1 MTDPAAQTSNQ
12 LRNIEAAT
20 GRTMTDF
27 AADVAAPGVQGHAR
41 IVAFLK
47 ERDGLSYGNANAVA
61 LKVRELAAG
70 GPPPSDALLDAQYAG
85 AKAVLRPLSDQVV
98 AMAQALGPDVQ
109 VVIQKTAV
117 ALRRK
122 KQLGVVQAA
131 SAKRLQLGLN
141 LSAEVAAAA
150 GSRVTATPG
159 AMCSHRVDIAGPQD
173 LDEALAT
180 LLRHAYDRAG

>member
-1 MTDPAAQTSNQ
+1 MTDPAAQTSSR
-12 LRNIEAAT
+12 LRDIEAAT
-20 GRTMTDF
+20 GRTMADF
-27 AADVAAPGVQGHAR
+27 SADVATAGVQGHAR
-41 IVAFLK
+41 IVAFIK
-47 ERDGLSYGNANAVA
+47 ERHGLPHGNANAVA
-61 LKVRELAAG
+61 LKVHELAAG

-85 AKAVLRPLSDQVV
+85 VKAALRPVAEDIV
-98 AMAQALGPDVQ
+98 AMARALGPDVL

-141 LSAEVAAAA
+141 LSAEAAAAA

-159 AMCSHRVDIAGPQD
+159 AMCSHRLDIAGPDD
-173 LDEALAT
+173 LDDELT
-180 LLRHAYDRAG
+180 GLLRHADDRAG

>member
-61 LKVRELAAG
+61 LAAG

-159 AMCSHRVDIAGPQD
+159 AMFSHRVDIAGPQD